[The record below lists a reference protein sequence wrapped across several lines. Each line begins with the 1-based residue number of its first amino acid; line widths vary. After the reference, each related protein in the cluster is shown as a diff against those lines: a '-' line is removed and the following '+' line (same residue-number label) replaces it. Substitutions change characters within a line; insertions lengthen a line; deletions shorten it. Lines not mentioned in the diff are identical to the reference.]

1 MGGKDIIY
9 MKQQHSSPLQPAEV
23 QKILKD
29 MADKR
34 FVDATGKNIIDPE
47 KIYERE
53 KVCLQLKLV
62 CVRVT
67 FLYCWAYYMMMQ
79 FDDFIYVNSGSI
91 CLQHYIFEW
100 NWHLLKVL
108 LGSRAKK
115 ENVQPALY
123 ALSYYSYSFF
133 FSFVYCLL
141 NFFVGLHLQH

>member
-67 FLYCWAYYMMMQ
+67 FLYC
-79 FDDFIYVNSGSI
+79 
-91 CLQHYIFEW
+91 
-100 NWHLLKVL
+100 
-108 LGSRAKK
+108 
-115 ENVQPALY
+115 
-123 ALSYYSYSFF
+123 
-133 FSFVYCLL
+133 
-141 NFFVGLHLQH
+141 